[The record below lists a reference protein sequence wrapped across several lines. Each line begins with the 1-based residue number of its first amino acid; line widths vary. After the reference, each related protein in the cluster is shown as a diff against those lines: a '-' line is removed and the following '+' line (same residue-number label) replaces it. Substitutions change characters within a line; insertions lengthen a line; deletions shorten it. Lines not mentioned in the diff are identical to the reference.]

1 MRNINDLF
9 HWDMNFTLR
18 NVGLIKE
25 KAKRDITLLLLDILR
40 KAIFHFLEATQN
52 MVICLGL

>member
-25 KAKRDITLLLLDILR
+25 KAKKDITLLLLDILR
-40 KAIFHFLEATQN
+40 KAIFHFLDAIQN
-52 MVICLGL
+52 MDICFAL